1 MKKLFFY
8 LALFC
13 GIALLSTSCNKE
25 NQNQVE
31 PETNAGTLVVGS
43 KTLNITTSKDA
54 AFGNQHA
61 IVFASEQFTNATNN
75 GLAVIFDGP
84 VTPGHYVL
92 GDPKTTTPK
101 VVGLKDFNMGELQA
115 VIAVDTLNVN
125 EVYYWVSG
133 ELSIAE
139 ENGTYTVVLSQ
150 CVAVNH
156 AGNNISLSVNF
167 TGTLSPFVINTDNK
181 FIVDGKETAISLAGY
196 TSIGL
201 SDTVGHFY
209 GTRSMVFMSPNHKV
223 AFIVSYLN
231 SSTIDGTYQ
240 LSALIPYLPAL
251 PCVHY
256 ATDFDFWSATP
267 QTGYVAESGTLKVQT
282 DSDGVRTVTITNAK
296 LRNLEHPNSIFFPVI
311 DASLQ
316 YQGLMYEIGN

>member
-1 MKKLFFY
+1 MKKLFFC

-13 GIALLSTSCNKE
+13 GIALMSTSCNKE
-25 NQNQVE
+25 NQDQVE

-43 KTLNITTSKDA
+43 KTMNITTSKDA
-54 AFGNQHA
+54 TFGNQHA
-61 IVFASEQFTNATNN
+61 IVLASEKMTSANNN
-75 GLAVIFDGP
+75 GIVVVFDGDI
-84 VTPGHYVL
+84 TPGHYVL
-92 GDPKTTTPK
+92 GDTKETTPK
-101 VVGLKDFNMGELQA
+101 VFGLKDFNMGELHA
-115 VIAVDTLNVN
+115 VLEVETLDVN

-133 ELSIAE
+133 ELLVTE
-139 ENGTYTVVLSQ
+139 QNGTYTVVLSQ
-150 CVAVNH
+150 CVAANH
-156 AGNNISLSVNF
+156 AGANISLSLNF
-167 TGTLSPFVINTDNK
+167 SGTLVPFVIHTDNK
-181 FIVDGKETAISLAGY
+181 FVVDGKVTPISLAGY
-196 TSIGL
+196 TSIGV
-201 SDTVGHFY
+201 SDTTGHFF

-231 SSTIDGTYQ
+231 SNTIDGTYQ

-282 DSDGVRTVTITNAK
+282 DSDGVRTVTITDAK